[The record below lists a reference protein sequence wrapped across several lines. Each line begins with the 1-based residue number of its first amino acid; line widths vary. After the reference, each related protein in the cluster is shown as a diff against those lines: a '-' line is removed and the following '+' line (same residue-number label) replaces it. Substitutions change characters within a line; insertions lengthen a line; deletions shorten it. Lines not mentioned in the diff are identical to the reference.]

1 MTDRADVDRTD
12 RADVDRTDRSEVDR
26 TDRADVDRTDRS
38 EADRTDPVVREGG
51 ASSGSGRRR
60 VLLAAGA
67 SLSAALAA
75 GGCLSNPWGPSS
87 PGGDDPAG
95 GAEDDP
101 GTDAATASGGEPTA
115 ETTRANGDG
124 GTTANGDG
132 GTTANGDGGT
142 TANGDGG
149 TTRADDAA
157 TPTDATET
165 ATAVPPEERDPD
177 QVVEVAPDGFVFSPE
192 TFTIEAGDTVHWQWK
207 DSGHNVRVR
216 EQPEDSEWTGTPGG
230 ASDTYGEGYLHA
242 HTFEVAGEYECFC
255 APHQTLGLEGS
266 FTVR

>member
-1 MTDRADVDRTD
+1 MTDRADLDRTN
-12 RADVDRTDRSEVDR
+12 RSDV
-26 TDRADVDRTDRS
+26 
-38 EADRTDPVVREGG
+38 DRTDPVVRAGG
-51 ASSGSGRRR
+51 ASSASGRRR

-67 SLSAALAA
+67 SLSAALATA
-75 GGCLSNPWGPSS
+75 GCLSNPWGPSS
-87 PGGDDPAG
+87 PGADDPAG
-95 GAEDDP
+95 GAGDDP
-101 GTDAATASGGEPTA
+101 GTGPGTTSGGEPTA
-115 ETTRANGDG
+115 ETTTADGDG
-124 GTTANGDG
+124 GTTADDN
-132 GTTANGDGGT
+132 
-142 TANGDGG
+142 GG
-149 TTRADDAA
+149 TTRGDDAA
-157 TPTDATET
+157 TTTDATET
-165 ATAVPPEERDPD
+165 ATAVPVEEREPD

>member
-1 MTDRADVDRTD
+1 MTDRSDVDGPDRSDVDGPD
-12 RADVDRTDRSEVDR
+12 RAD
-26 TDRADVDRTDRS
+26 
-38 EADRTDPVVREGG
+38 TDPGDPVAREGG
-51 ASSGSGRRR
+51 ASSASGRRR

-67 SLSAALAA
+67 SLAAALATA
-75 GGCLSNPWGPSS
+75 GCLSNPWGPSS
-87 PGGDDPAG
+87 PGADDPAA
-95 GAEDDP
+95 GADDDP
-101 GTDAATASGGEPTA
+101 GTGAGTTSGGEPTA
-115 ETTRANGDG
+115 EPTRANGDDG
-124 GTTANGDG
+124 ATADGDDG
-132 GTTANGDGGT
+132 ATAD
-142 TANGDGG
+142 GDGG

-157 TPTDATET
+157 TTTDATET

-177 QVVEVAPDGFVFSPE
+177 QVVEVAPDGFMFSPE